1 MYKESIN
8 GIIGALLVGLFSLLG
23 SYFSTRASYKLIEK
37 NFKNQQLAEFQ
48 RTRRSHL
55 EELYINV
62 NNMTTNLNTIYY
74 DVNNYFNGKISKDAL
89 KSSIDKVVK
98 KRKYDLAR
106 IEMIISFYFR
116 DLKKDYERYYNLVF
130 NYVSQLY
137 VLSNFLKSSEE
148 IDYQNKD
155 KYIEELGRNHDLI
168 NEESDRLLEK
178 ISAIIERIEGYSK

>member
-1 MYKESIN
+1 MDKESIN